1 MVIKEGEPW
10 LLWPSMVSY
19 GINTG
24 EIGKTFEGDTDF
36 TLSMNIKILTKF
48 S

>member
-1 MVIKEGEPW
+1 MIIKEGEPW

-24 EIGKTFEGDTDF
+24 DIGKTSGR
-36 TLSMNIKILTKF
+36 K
-48 S
+48 